1 MIKRTLFF
9 GNPVYLALKNG
20 QLKADFIE
28 EGKTGVSVPIED
40 IGMVVLE
47 NPQITITN
55 GLIAA
60 LMARKVAVLN
70 CNRQHMPEGLMLPL
84 AGHTE
89 QSERF
94 QLQAQVS
101 KPLKKNLW
109 QQIIQAKIHNQGL
122 VLKSTGR
129 EVDNFVRWEGLV
141 NSGDT
146 HNLEGRAASYYWQHL
161 WPEANFNRHRDG
173 SFPNNALNYG
183 YAILRA
189 ITARAL
195 VSSGLHP
202 TLGLFHRNKYNAFC
216 LADDL
221 MEAYRPIVDVLVLD
235 LVEEGWHEEELS
247 VEMKRH
253 LLQLPSID
261 VLLDGQRS
269 PLMVALSRTSNSLM
283 ECFYGTNRKLLLP
296 KLII

>member
-20 QLKADFIE
+20 QLNADFIE
-28 EGKTGVSVPIED
+28 EGKPGVTVPIED

-146 HNLEGRAASYYWQHL
+146 HNLEGRAAAYYWQHL
-161 WPEANFNRHRDG
+161 WPEANFSRHRGG

-189 ITARAL
+189 ITARAV

-221 MEAYRPIVDVLVLD
+221 MEAYRPMVDVLVLD
-235 LVEEGWHEEELS
+235 LVEEGWHEEDLS

-283 ECFYGTNRKLLLP
+283 ECFNGTSRKLLLP
-296 KLII
+296 KLFI